1 MARWELLLVDNACD
15 KPLASTWDISW
26 HPNARHIRE
35 EDLGV
40 SVARRRGMREAAAD
54 LLIFVDDDNVLERN
68 YLSDAVSIGN
78 DWPTLDV
85 WGSGATIPEFESQP
99 SDYVSQIIPYLA
111 LRECSSP
118 QWSNV
123 FPCVAATPWGA
134 GMCLRKN
141 VVRAYCEYSESSSV
155 QIASRR
161 GKNVLMCGEDVEICY
176 VACKLGAGM
185 GIFPQLKLTHLIPK
199 ERVGK
204 KYLLKLFE
212 GTRASIML
220 LIYKRTGDIP
230 DSPLRPW
237 SLLSILKNLL
247 TQRGIR
253 RQMYLANIR
262 AVLRARHTIK
272 EGEARSDI

>member
-1 MARWELLLVDNACD
+1 MAAKLEASVIICAHDPRADYLSRVIAALRDQSLGTARWELLLVDNACD

-35 EDLGV
+35 EELGV

-134 GMCLRKN
+134 GM
-141 VVRAYCEYSESSSV
+141 
-155 QIASRR
+155 
-161 GKNVLMCGEDVEICY
+161 
-176 VACKLGAGM
+176 
-185 GIFPQLKLTHLIPK
+185 
-199 ERVGK
+199 
-204 KYLLKLFE
+204 
-212 GTRASIML
+212 
-220 LIYKRTGDIP
+220 
-230 DSPLRPW
+230 
-237 SLLSILKNLL
+237 
-247 TQRGIR
+247 
-253 RQMYLANIR
+253 
-262 AVLRARHTIK
+262 
-272 EGEARSDI
+272 